1 MQLMDRPIGRSISCI
16 RNNTMPEIPHS
27 PNHVRERLEQEE
39 YVLLSPLSAKAAEAT
54 RPRPAE
60 ESEMRTAFQR
70 DRDRIIHSKS
80 FRRLKHKTQ
89 VFIGP
94 IGDHYRTRL
103 THTLEMSQIA
113 RTISRALRMNEDV
126 TEAIALAHDL
136 GHTPFGHAGEDVL
149 RRIYDPT
156 FKHNYQSLRI
166 VDYLANNGAGLNLTN
181 EVREA
186 LVASTPVEEGLASEG
201 KGHGS
206 IESKIVKLA
215 DTIAYINH
223 DTDDA
228 MRARII
234 TPFDVPKIVAQ
245 VLGNSNSQRINTLVT
260 DIVNQ
265 NWAVAYPDDALASR
279 NRHEVELVVSPEIQE
294 AADVLKHFLYEN
306 VYIGSD
312 AKAEVHKVDHL
323 IIALFEYFCKHI
335 EELPHELQRN
345 PREEPVERLVVDYI
359 SGMTDRFA
367 INTFERL
374 FVPKLWS
381 L

>member
-1 MQLMDRPIGRSISCI
+1 MGDAE
-16 RNNTMPEIPHS
+16 NNPRR
-27 PNHVRERLEQEE
+27 VRERLEQEE
-39 YVLLSPLSAKAAEAT
+39 YARLSPLAAKAAEAT
-54 RPRPAE
+54 RPIAE
-60 ESEMRTAFQR
+60 DESPMRTAFQR

-113 RTISRALRMNEDV
+113 RTIARALRMNEDV

-136 GHTPFGHAGEDVL
+136 GHTPFGHAGEDTL
-149 RRIYDPT
+149 RHIYEPN
-156 FKHNYQSLRI
+156 FKHNKQSLRI
-166 VDYLANNGAGLNLTN
+166 VDYLANNGEGLNLTN

-186 LVASTPVEEGLASEG
+186 LVTSTPVEEGLSSEG

-206 IESKIVKLA
+206 LESKIVKLA

-234 TPFDVPKIVAQ
+234 TPFDIPREVSQ
-245 VLGNSNSQRINTLVT
+245 VLGNTNATRINTLVS
-260 DIVNQ
+260 DIIER
-265 NWAVAYPDDALASR
+265 NWPFAYPDDKTIKLD
-279 NRHEVELVVSPEIQE
+279 RHSIELTISPEIE
-294 AADVLKHFLYEN
+294 RAANTLKQFLYER

-312 AKAEVHKVDHL
+312 AKAEVGKVDHL
-323 IIALFEYFCKHI
+323 LKSLFDYFCEHGD
-335 EELPHELQRN
+335 ELPMELQRN
-345 PREEPVERLVVDYI
+345 PRNEPRERLVVDYI

-367 INTFERL
+367 ISTFERL
-374 FVPKLWS
+374 FVPKSWS
-381 L
+381 T

>member
-1 MQLMDRPIGRSISCI
+1 L
-16 RNNTMPEIPHS
+16 
-27 PNHVRERLEQEE
+27 EREE
-39 YVLLSPLSAKAAEAT
+39 YARLSPLAAKAAEAA

-60 ESEMRTAFQR
+60 ESPLRTSFMR

-113 RTISRALRMNEDV
+113 RTMARALRMNEDA

-136 GHTPFGHAGEDVL
+136 GHTPFGHAGEDAL
-149 RRIYDPT
+149 RQIYDPG

-166 VDYLANNGAGLNLTN
+166 VDYLANGGEGLNLTN

-186 LVASTPVEEGLASEG
+186 LVTSTPVEEMLSSEG
-201 KGHGS
+201 KGYGS
-206 IESKIVKLA
+206 IESKLVKLA

-234 TPFDVPKIVAQ
+234 TPADVPRDV
-245 VLGNSNSQRINTLVT
+245 VELLGDKNSVRINTLVT
-260 DIVNQ
+260 DIITQ
-265 NWAVAYPDDALASR
+265 NWDVAYPDLDMAAR
-279 NRHEVELVVSPEIQE
+279 DRKAVELKVSPHIE
-294 AADVLKHFLYEN
+294 AAADTLKQFLYER
-306 VYIGSD
+306 VYVGSE
-312 AKAEVHKVDHL
+312 AKAEVGKVDHL
-323 IIALFEYFCKHI
+323 IGALFQYFCGHI
-335 EELPHELQRN
+335 EELPAELQAN
-345 PREEPVERLVVDYI
+345 PRDEPVERLVVDYI
-359 SGMTDRFA
+359 AGMTDRFA
-367 INTFERL
+367 ISTFERL
-374 FVPKLWS
+374 FVPKSWGL
-381 L
+381 

>member
-1 MQLMDRPIGRSISCI
+1 MSDNVLDNSPDR
-16 RNNTMPEIPHS
+16 
-27 PNHVRERLEQEE
+27 VRERLEKEE
-39 YVLLSPLSAKAAEAT
+39 YILLSPLAAKSAEAT
-54 RPRPAE
+54 RPLPEE
-60 ESEMRTAFQR
+60 ESPVRTAFQR
-70 DRDRIIHSKS
+70 DRDRVIHSKS

-136 GHTPFGHAGEDVL
+136 GHTPFGHAGEDAL
-149 RRIYDPT
+149 RQIFDPG

-166 VDYLANNGAGLNLTN
+166 VDYLARDGAGLNLTN

-186 LVASTPVEEGLASEG
+186 LVTSTPVEEGLSSEG
-201 KGHGS
+201 MGYGS

-234 TPFDVPKIVAQ
+234 RPDDLPVEVAE
-245 VLGNSNSQRINTLVT
+245 VLGATNSIRINTLVS
-260 DIVNQ
+260 DIISR
-265 NWAVAYPDDALASR
+265 NWRIAYPNVELASQD
-279 NRHEVELVVSPEIQE
+279 RHEVELVVSPEIEE
-294 AADVLKHFLYEN
+294 AADKLKRFLYER
-306 VYIGSD
+306 VYIGSE
-312 AKAEVHKVDHL
+312 AKAEVGKVDHL
-323 IIALFEYFCKHI
+323 IGALFDYFCKHT
-335 EELPHELQRN
+335 EELPHEIQSN
-345 PREEPVERLVVDYI
+345 PRHEPNERMVVDYI
-359 SGMTDRFA
+359 AGMTDRFA
-367 INTFERL
+367 ISTFERL
-374 FVPKLWS
+374 FVPRSWS
-381 L
+381 VQ